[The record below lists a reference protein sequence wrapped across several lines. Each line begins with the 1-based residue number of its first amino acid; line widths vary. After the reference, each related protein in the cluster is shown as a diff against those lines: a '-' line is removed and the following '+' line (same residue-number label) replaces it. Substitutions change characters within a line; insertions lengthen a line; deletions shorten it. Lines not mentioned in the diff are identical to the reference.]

1 MQGAEDIDPNDL
13 DNNPYVFSYTT
24 AVQKY
29 SFVDSRQQF
38 DKKCPPPKYFSDEE
52 LLKPLPVE
60 KDEILKGL

>member
-29 SFVDSRQQF
+29 SFVDSRQ
-38 DKKCPPPKYFSDEE
+38 
-52 LLKPLPVE
+52 
-60 KDEILKGL
+60 